1 MRLRLVAGA
10 GAMSLYA
17 KLRRANN
24 LSVTIAEIEPLGDL
38 VRVRGDDHHGHLLAA
53 DVTPLSV
60 AELDL
65 YPGREVTYS
74 IKAAG
79 VTIYPL

>member
-1 MRLRLVAGA
+1 MDLDDIRPI
-10 GAMSLYA
+10 
-17 KLRRANN
+17 KKP
-24 LSVTIAEIEPLGDL
+24 EIVIGEDL
-38 VRVRGDDHHGHLLAA
+38 AL
-53 DVTPLSV
+53 LSV